1 MVAATTSGKTLY
13 AMSAWA
19 VLAFSVFTGAL
30 AQTSTSLVEITL
42 TSAPESYVP
51 SDLKKLEGGILIM
64 VPRLTVAHTG
74 RRRRARQLRRL

>member
-30 AQTSTSLVEITL
+30 AQTSTSLVEIT
-42 TSAPESYVP
+42 APESYVP
-51 SDLKKLEGGILIM
+51 SDLKKQEGGILIM